1 MNGYFSRLGF
11 FLSILAL
18 ISPYTFGQV
27 LLPTDPIDRTHGISL
42 PIRSQEVNIQITDQT
57 AVTTLEQEFFNPYDR
72 QVEATYLLAI
82 PHNASVSDFRMEINN
97 EPVQGEIL
105 DKDKAEKIYQD
116 IVRKLKDPGILS
128 LSGRGMIRAR
138 IFPIAPKSSQK
149 IRIRYEEILK
159 YDGGICRYDYSLS
172 SDKLCKKPIDFI
184 KIAVSLSSSLPIRN
198 IYSPSHDIVV
208 KRDSNFKASAK
219 YSEENVIPEQDFQ
232 FIFSVSENPVGM
244 NLLTYKESSENGF
257 FLFLAAPKIPQKG
270 EATPKDVLFVL
281 DKSGSMKQN
290 NKIKQAKDALEFC
303 IQSLNPKD
311 RFAVIMFSDEVEIIT
326 PMTEATSTEKNRIC
340 GEIQKIEAT
349 GGTFIEGALKQS
361 LELVSNDSRPS
372 YLLFLTDGLPTVG
385 NRKIDQLLAQSQENN
400 KHQCRIFTFGV
411 GYDVNTLLLDQL
423 SQTNKGLATYVKPTE
438 DIEVSVSS
446 MYTKISNPALTD
458 LKLDWGTIE
467 TTQIYPKDIPDL
479 FSGSQLIV
487 LGRYK
492 NGDSSRVTLSGKVS
506 GKIQDFKEEF
516 SFARDNTH
524 NDYIPRLWAARR
536 IGFLMNEI
544 RTNGKNDE
552 LIKEIV
558 ELSKKY
564 GILTEYTSFLVTD
577 APITAQPMALE
588 ERNRTEFRTIKQAEE
603 RLSQGMG
610 GLGMGMMGLSVG
622 KEAVAKSETLN
633 DQLQNAPALSSQNV
647 FYRYDDQDKKQAIRI
662 EGVRFTGQQAFFN
675 RGIEWISTQFD
686 ANQTVLAI
694 KPYSEAYFQLAN
706 LSPDIAQIL
715 ALSEKVSF
723 IRNGQ
728 MIQIAENGLE
738 SLTAEQLKLLQ

>member
-1 MNGYFSRLGF
+1 MNGYLAKLGLFSL
-11 FLSILAL
+11 ILAL
-18 ISPYTFGQV
+18 FSPHAIGQI
-27 LLPTDPIDRTHGISL
+27 LLPTDSIDRTQGISL
-42 PIRSQEVNIQITDQT
+42 PIRSQEINTQITDQT
-57 AVTTLEQEFFNPYDR
+57 AVTTLEQEFFNPLDR
-72 QVEATYLLAI
+72 QLEATYVMAI
-82 PHNASVSDFRMEINN
+82 PHNANVSDFRIEINN
-97 EPVQGEIL
+97 ELIQGEIL
-105 DKDKAEKIYQD
+105 DKDKAETIYQD

-138 IFPIAPKSSQK
+138 IFPVAPKSSQK
-149 IRIRYEEILK
+149 IRIRYEEVLK
-159 YDGGICRYDYSLS
+159 YDRGICRYDYSLS

-184 KIAVSLSSSLPIRN
+184 KITVSLSSSLPIRN
-198 IYSPSHDIVV
+198 IYSPSHDIAV
-208 KRDSNFKASAK
+208 KRESNFKATAK

-244 NLLTYKESSENGF
+244 NLLTYKENSESGF
-257 FLFLAAPKIPQKG
+257 FLFLAAPKITQEG

-290 NKIKQAKDALEFC
+290 NKIKQAKDALQFC
-303 IQSLNPKD
+303 IRSLNPKD
-311 RFAVIMFSDEVEIIT
+311 RFAVIVFSDEVETLTKIT
-326 PMTEATSTEKNRIC
+326 DATETEKNRIC
-340 GEIQKIEAT
+340 GEIQNIEAT

-361 LELVSNDSRPS
+361 LELVSNDSRPT

-385 NRKIDQLLAQSQENN
+385 NRNIDQLIAQSKERN
-400 KHQCRIFTFGV
+400 KYLCRIFTFGV

-423 SQTNKGLATYVKPTE
+423 SQTNKGLATYVKPSE

-446 MYTKISNPALTD
+446 MYSKISNPALTD
-458 LKLDWGTIE
+458 LKLDWGNIE
-467 TTQIYPKDIPDL
+467 TSQIYPKDLPDL

-536 IGFLMNEI
+536 IGFLINEI
-544 RTNGKNDE
+544 RMNGKNDE

-577 APITAQPMALE
+577 APIAAHPIALE
-588 ERNRTEFRTIKQAEE
+588 ERNRTEFRALQQTEE

-610 GLGMGMMGLSVG
+610 GMGMGMMGLSVG

-647 FYRYDDQDKKQAIRI
+647 FYRYDDQDRKQAIRI
-662 EGVRFTGQQAFFN
+662 EGVRFSGQQAFFN
-675 RGIEWISTQFD
+675 RGEEWISTQFD
-686 ANQTVLAI
+686 ANQSVLAI
-694 KPYSEAYFQLAN
+694 KSFSEAYFQLAN

-728 MIQIAENGLE
+728 MIQIAENGVE
-738 SLTAEQLKLLQ
+738 SLTSEQLKALQ